1 MKAITSN
8 KRSKTCAMARF
19 RPETQR
25 PVSRLPKASREA
37 LAEARDIIAHP
48 EKYQAMS
55 LQEYLQWSAT
65 LQ

>member
-48 EKYQAMS
+48 EKYPGMT
-55 LQEYLQWSAT
+55 LQEFVQWAES
-65 LQ
+65 L